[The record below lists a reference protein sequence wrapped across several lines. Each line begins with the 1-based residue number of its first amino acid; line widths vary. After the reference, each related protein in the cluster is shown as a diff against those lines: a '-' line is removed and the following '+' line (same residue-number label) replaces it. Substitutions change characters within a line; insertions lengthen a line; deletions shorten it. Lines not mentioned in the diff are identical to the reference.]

1 MKRSINANN
10 EDNAELE
17 VIISTCINEL
27 RDSLN
32 ICKVTTNNFTHID
45 AETKNYSDNLMKNID
60 MLTTISKHV
69 TKNPTIHLLK
79 SEAKFKLA
87 DKYLD
92 K

>member
-1 MKRSINANN
+1 
-10 EDNAELE
+10 
-17 VIISTCINEL
+17 
-27 RDSLN
+27 
-32 ICKVTTNNFTHID
+32 
-45 AETKNYSDNLMKNID
+45 MKNLE
-60 MLTTISKHV
+60 MLTNIAKHV